1 MGSKRYSDKE
11 LRLFLWVVLPY
22 SILMNTMVLGKCI
35 YASLSNILV
44 STGLS
49 IVYFFVV
56 YFIFGLVG
64 AFIQRQYPSDHDL
77 FKRIGIMLPVFYVM
91 NFLLVSGLY
100 VYYDV
105 LGIPPCTPL
114 IDNFWWAFAFGC
126 FASTVI
132 TFLNEAAINWSRWE
146 KAITET
152 EQLKTA
158 YQKSKL
164 YGLKGQINPHF
175 LFNCFNSLSS
185 LIQDDEE
192 KAERFLTEMT
202 KVHRY
207 MLRTDDEQLV
217 TLQQELNFAQSY
229 LFLIKVRFGEAINV
243 SIKVEPYL
251 LEKQLPPLSFQV
263 ILENIIYTN
272 AVIRSSPLSLFIYN
286 ENDKIIIRNSIQDKV
301 RNNEIYQEEGLD
313 NLISKYRLLGA
324 QEITVQENM
333 QERIIILPLFDSIN
347 VKS

>member
-22 SILMNTMVLGKCI
+22 SILMNSIGLGKCI
-35 YASLSNILV
+35 YASLDNILL

-49 IVYFFVV
+49 VLYFFVV
-56 YFIFGLVG
+56 YFVFGLIG
-64 AFIQRQYPSDHDL
+64 AFIQRKFPSDQAL
-77 FKRIGIMLPVFYVM
+77 FTRIGIMLPVFYAM
-91 NFLLVSGLY
+91 NILLVAGFYL
-100 VYYDV
+100 YYDR
-105 LGIPPCTPL
+105 LHILDCPTQSG
-114 IDNFWWAFAFGC
+114 NFWWCFAFGC

-132 TFLNEAAINWSRWE
+132 TFLNEAAVNWSKWK

-185 LIQDDEE
+185 LIQDDEQ
-192 KAERFLTEMT
+192 KAERFLAEMT
-202 KVHRY
+202 RVHRY

-217 TLQQELNFAQSY
+217 TLQQELNFAHSY
-229 LFLIKVRFGEAINV
+229 LFLIKVRFGQAINV
-243 SIKVEPYL
+243 SIEVEPQL
-251 LEKQLPPLSFQV
+251 LEKQLPPLSLQV

-272 AVIRSSPLSLFIYN
+272 AVIRSSPLSLYIYN
-286 ENDKIIIRNSIQDKV
+286 EREKLIIRNSLQDKV

-313 NLISKYRLLGA
+313 NLISKYRLLGG
-324 QEITVQENM
+324 QEINVQENM
-333 QERIIILPLFDSIN
+333 QERIITLPLFDSIN
-347 VKS
+347 VNA